1 VSTPTLTRR
10 HALGGLAA
18 SAAVTA
24 AMRPARAESPL
35 LVRVGYAGIG
45 VGNRPFVGGS
55 AGATA
60 QAGHYLED
68 EFANDPAVSVQWYF
82 FRGAGPAVNEAIAN
96 NQLDVAYQGD
106 LPSIVGRA
114 NGLETKIVFGG
125 RSHGP
130 IYLAVLPD
138 SDMKSVD
145 DLKGRKVAFQ
155 RGTNVELAVAKVLAA
170 HGLTERDLKVITM
183 DFVQAQA
190 ALASRD
196 IEASFGESDLLELA
210 DKGVARIAYT
220 TKGDNPAFG
229 RQAHVL
235 ATEAFAAQHPDVT
248 GRLVKAFV
256 KAAHWSSLEENR
268 EALFELWAKSGIPAG
283 TFRADF
289 EGQALKYRNSP
300 LLDDFLRDQYRIQA
314 EQAKEHGLIR
324 RDVDV
329 SDWFDTRYLEAALKE
344 LHLEDF
350 WPRLGL
356 DGRPVGA

>member
-1 VSTPTLTRR
+1 MSTPTLTRR

-18 SAAVTA
+18 SAIA
-24 AMRPARAESPL
+24 AAARPARAESPL

-106 LPSIVGRA
+106 LPSIIGRA
-114 NGLETKIVFGG
+114 NGLKTKIVFGG

-130 IYLAVLPD
+130 IYLAVLPN
-138 SDMKSVD
+138 SDIKGVD

-235 ATEAFAAQHPDVT
+235 VTEAFADQHPDVT
-248 GRLVKAFV
+248 GRDRHGLRQGRALVLARGEPGGAV
-256 KAAHWSSLEENR
+256 R
-268 EALFELWAKSGIPAG
+268 ALGQVRHPGQHLPRRFAG
-283 TFRADF
+283 QD
-289 EGQALKYRNSP
+289 LKYRNSP
-300 LLDDFLRDQYRIQA
+300 LLDDFLRDQYRMQA
-314 EQAKEHGLIR
+314 VQAKEHGLVR

-344 LHLEDF
+344 LQLEDF
-350 WPRLGL
+350 WPRLGI
-356 DGRPVGA
+356 DGRPLAA

>member
-1 VSTPTLTRR
+1 
-10 HALGGLAA
+10 
-18 SAAVTA
+18 
-24 AMRPARAESPL
+24 
-35 LVRVGYAGIG
+35 
-45 VGNRPFVGGS
+45 
-55 AGATA
+55 
-60 QAGHYLED
+60 
-68 EFANDPAVSVQWYF
+68 
-82 FRGAGPAVNEAIAN
+82 
-96 NQLDVAYQGD
+96 
-106 LPSIVGRA
+106 
-114 NGLETKIVFGG
+114 
-125 RSHGP
+125 
-130 IYLAVLPD
+130 
-138 SDMKSVD
+138 MKSVD

-196 IEASFGESDLLELA
+196 IEASFGESDPLELA

>member
-1 VSTPTLTRR
+1 
-10 HALGGLAA
+10 
-18 SAAVTA
+18 
-24 AMRPARAESPL
+24 
-35 LVRVGYAGIG
+35 
-45 VGNRPFVGGS
+45 
-55 AGATA
+55 
-60 QAGHYLED
+60 
-68 EFANDPAVSVQWYF
+68 VQWYF

-96 NQLDVAYQGD
+96 NQLDLAYQGD
-106 LPSIVGRA
+106 LPSIIGRA
-114 NGLETKIVFGG
+114 NGLKTKIVFGG

-138 SDMKSVD
+138 SNIKGVD

-235 ATEAFAAQHPDVT
+235 VTEAFADQHPDVT
-248 GRLVKAFV
+248 GRVVRAFV
-256 KAAHWSSLEENR
+256 KAAHWSSLEESR
-268 EALFELWAKSGIPAG
+268 EALFELWARSGIPAS

-289 EGQALKYRNSP
+289 AGQDLKYRNSP

-314 EQAKEHGLIR
+314 VQAKEHGLVR

-344 LHLEDF
+344 LQLEDF
-350 WPRLGL
+350 WPRLGI